1 MRCKNANSNLQYLKN
16 KLATENPMKKL
27 FDPNSMD
34 ERLKVPND
42 TYTKMQN
49 SIPILTCHEH

>member
-49 SIPILTCHEH
+49 SIAILTSHEH